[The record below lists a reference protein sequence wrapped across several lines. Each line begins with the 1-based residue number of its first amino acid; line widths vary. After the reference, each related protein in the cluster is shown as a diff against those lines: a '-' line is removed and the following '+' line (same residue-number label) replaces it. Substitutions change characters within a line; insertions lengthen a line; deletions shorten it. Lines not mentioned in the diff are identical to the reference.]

1 MNKQLAVALS
11 ALLIFGI
18 VGAAELV
25 GVSMPDKIS
34 VDGTE
39 LTLNGLGLREASM
52 LKVDVYVGGF
62 YLEQTS
68 TDAKT
73 ILDSEQIK
81 RIRMHF
87 VYKKCDAKKLVKAWD
102 EGIEA
107 NVEGGLELYA
117 DQMQQLNGW
126 METLVK
132 GDVMI
137 FTSIPGK
144 GLVVEIK
151 GDEKGV
157 IAGDAFARDFWK
169 IWLGS
174 NPPNAGLKEGMLG
187 DS

>member
-1 MNKQLAVALS
+1 MNKRLAVAMS
-11 ALLIFGI
+11 ALLFFGFA
-18 VGAAELV
+18 GAAELV
-25 GVSMPDKIS
+25 GVTMPGKVT

-39 LTLNGLGLREASM
+39 LTLNGLGLREATM

-68 TDAKT
+68 ADAKT
-73 ILDSEQIK
+73 ILESEQVK

-87 VYKKCDAKKLVKAWD
+87 VYKKVDAKKLVKAWN
-102 EGIEA
+102 EGIEE

-117 DQMQQLNGW
+117 DELEQLNGL

-132 GDVMI
+132 GDAMT

-144 GLVVEIK
+144 GLIVEIK
-151 GDEKGV
+151 GHEKGV
-157 IAGDAFARDFWK
+157 IANEDFARDFWK
-169 IWLGS
+169 IWLGP